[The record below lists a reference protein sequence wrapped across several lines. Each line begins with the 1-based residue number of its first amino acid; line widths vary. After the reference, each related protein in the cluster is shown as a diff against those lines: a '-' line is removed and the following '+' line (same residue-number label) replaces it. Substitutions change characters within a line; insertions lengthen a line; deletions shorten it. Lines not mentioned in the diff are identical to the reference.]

1 MYAND
6 AAENKDLFESTTY
19 TSAGNVSVK
28 LHIAWALR
36 NIHR

>member
-6 AAENKDLFESTTY
+6 AAENKGLFESTTY
-19 TSAGNVSVK
+19 TSADSVSVK

-36 NIHR
+36 NIPR

>member
-6 AAENKDLFESTTY
+6 AAENKDLLESTTY
-19 TSAGNVSVK
+19 TSADSVSVK
-28 LHIAWALR
+28 LHIVWALR